1 MLLSQH
7 SKNFTFDIHVCLSL
21 SGLWVSDARSAG
33 LTPANEQLKKELEQ
47 QGKLPMEEEEEYE
60 DADDLGLD

>member
-1 MLLSQH
+1 MWC
-7 SKNFTFDIHVCLSL
+7 VCLSL
-21 SGLWVSDARSAG
+21 NLYLPGLWVPDARSAG

-47 QGKLPMEEEEEYE
+47 QGKLPTEEEYE